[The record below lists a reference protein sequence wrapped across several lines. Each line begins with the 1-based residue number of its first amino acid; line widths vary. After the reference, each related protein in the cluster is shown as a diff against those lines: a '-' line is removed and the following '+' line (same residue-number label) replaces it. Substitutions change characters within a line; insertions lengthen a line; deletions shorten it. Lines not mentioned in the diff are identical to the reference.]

1 MLGQRAA
8 PSCLVGRP
16 GSPWEARGEEAVV
29 QPMALFP
36 AFAGAVEPGETPASG
51 SEGSRRELDWLSN
64 PSFCTED
71 ALNLHQ
77 RTAKAA
83 DLTPERSQLIRS
95 PSRSELS
102 GGSDTNEDLKKST
115 KKRKGKKKKHHH
127 HKKRKKK
134 TREESSNSES
144 DSDSECM
151 KDKPRGSDTNHEREA
166 ATLNLEDIT
175 SNGATSRFVWLEDI
189 QALTAETFR
198 TDKNPDPANWE
209 YKSLYRGD
217 IARYKRKGDS
227 CLGIDLKKQCITWE
241 SSMVEKKQSHKR
253 PERYFKKNSVQLL
266 STDGI
271 PVYSKSQTTSSG
283 LSTFIP
289 LSQLDS
295 DAPPTT
301 TYVNPLGIYDPL
313 TTLWLQGKGPS
324 EHETLKQQASQETS
338 ENVNS
343 VLIAKVEEYNRTVRE
358 NPRDVHTWM
367 EFVSFQD
374 EIMRGPS
381 PYAIKEGEQEIRRKS
396 FKLILEK
403 KLAILERAIESNPN
417 DVDLKL
423 AKLKLC
429 TEFWEP
435 STLIKEW
442 QKLVFLHPNNPVLWQ
457 KYLLFCQSQFSTFSV
472 SKVHSL
478 YGKCLSTLAAV
489 QDGSMVSHPVLPG
502 TEEAMLAVFLQQCH
516 FLRQAGHSEKAVS
529 LFQALVDF
537 TFFKPDSVKDLPT
550 RGQVEFFEPFW
561 DSGEPRFG
569 EKGAKG
575 WKSWMHQQEKGG
587 WIIINKPDED
597 EEDVDEDQEIKD
609 KTLPKWQ
616 IWLDIECSRETR
628 HWLPWRPDKT
638 KKQTE
643 EDCEDPERQVLFDD
657 LGPSLI
663 RLSSP
668 DLQFQLLYSFLQ
680 FVGVPCGCSLFPSNL
695 YIAMDENNIF
705 DTGQSEKP
713 LTSFDSLLSG
723 VNSIGHMDTM
733 TRGRQRMGHCKEG
746 EEFIQNVFHLILPLF
761 SGKEKSHLSVCWLQY
776 EISKVVQC
784 LQAKNKKKLKS
795 QGKKSKKLAKNLLK
809 ASENRNNLSLW
820 KLYAYLEWLLGN
832 TEDAR
837 KVFDTALCLAG
848 TEGMRNIQ
856 LCNLS
861 LLYASL
867 EVELLESLEETV
879 MSRALHILTKLAE
892 SGPYVPY
899 TGQVLSVNIL
909 KARKAYEHALQDY
922 LNESPVSN
930 WDQASSSSQLVSLV
944 GCYALFQYL
953 TVGIDAAVL
962 ICRRISEKLK
972 GSTSQKFESIGENL
986 GIHNFP
992 TALEAVTLMHTNLLR
1007 YHMKVSIYPLNPLR
1021 EALTEAL
1028 KLYPSNQSLWRSYIQ
1043 IQSKSHNA
1051 SKARRFF
1058 DSVTRST
1065 KSLEPWLFAIQ
1076 AEEMRKK
1083 LVENVQRVD
1092 VGEIHSTIPETG
1104 LTNRIKA
1111 LFEHAI
1117 QSENGAH
1124 CPLLWRMYL
1133 NFLFSLGNKERSK
1146 GLFYKALQNC
1156 PWAKVLY
1163 MDAIEYFPDQLQ
1175 ETLDLMTEK
1184 ELRVRVP
1191 IEELELLLED

>member
-1 MLGQRAA
+1 
-8 PSCLVGRP
+8 
-16 GSPWEARGEEAVV
+16 
-29 QPMALFP
+29 MALFP
-36 AFAGAVEPGETPASG
+36 AFDGAAEPGETPASG
-51 SEGSRRELDWLSN
+51 SESSRRELDWLSN

-71 ALNLHQ
+71 ALKLHQ

-83 DLTPERSQLIRS
+83 DPTPEISQLIRS
-95 PSRSELS
+95 PSRSELL
-102 GGSDTNEDLKKST
+102 GGSDNNEDLKKST

-134 TREESSNSES
+134 TRDESTNSES

-151 KDKPRGSDTNHEREA
+151 KDKPRGSDTNREREA

-175 SNGATSRFVWLEDI
+175 SNIATNRFVWLEDI

-198 TDKNPDPANWE
+198 TDKKPDPANWE

-227 CLGIDLKKQCITWE
+227 CLGIDLKKQCIAWE
-241 SSMVEKKQSHKR
+241 SSMIEKKQSRKR
-253 PERYFKKNSVQLL
+253 PERYFMKNSVQLL

-271 PVYSKSQTTSSG
+271 PVYSKSQTSSSG
-283 LSTFIP
+283 PSTFIP
-289 LSQLDS
+289 VSQLDS

-301 TYVNPLGIYDPL
+301 TCVNPLGIYDPL
-313 TTLWLQGKGPS
+313 TTLWLQGKGPP

-343 VLIAKVEEYNRTVRE
+343 ILMAKVEEYNRMVRE

-429 TEFWEP
+429 TEFWES

-489 QDGSMVSHPVLPG
+489 KDGSMVSHPVLPG
-502 TEEAMLAVFLQQCH
+502 TEEAMLAVLLQQCH
-516 FLRQAGHSEKAVS
+516 FLRQTGHSEKAVS
-529 LFQALVDF
+529 LFQALADF

-616 IWLDIECSRETR
+616 IWLDIECSRETK

-668 DLQFQLLYSFLQ
+668 DLQFQLVYSFLQ
-680 FVGVPCGCSLFPSNL
+680 FLGVPCGCSLFPSNL

-705 DTGQSEKP
+705 DTGQSERP

-733 TRGRQRMGHCKEG
+733 IRGRQRIGHCKEG

-761 SGKEKSHLSVCWLQY
+761 SGKEKSNLSVCWLQY
-776 EISKVVQC
+776 EILKVVQC

-848 TEGMRNIQ
+848 TEGMRNTQ

-861 LLYASL
+861 LFYASL

-879 MSRALHILTKLAE
+879 MSRAVHILTKLAE

-930 WDQASSSSQLVSLV
+930 LDQASSSSQLVSLV

-962 ICRRISEKLK
+962 ICRHISEKLK
-972 GSTSQKFESIGENL
+972 GSASRKFESIGENL

-992 TALEAVTLMHTNLLR
+992 RALEAVTLIHTNLLR

-1092 VGEIHSTIPETG
+1092 VGEIYSTIPETG

-1133 NFLFSLGNKERSK
+1133 NFQFCLGNKERSK

-1156 PWAKVLY
+1156 PWVKVLY

-1175 ETLDLMTEK
+1175 ETLDLMSEK

>member
-8 PSCLVGRP
+8 PSCLVGVA

-36 AFAGAVEPGETPASG
+36 AFAGAAEPGETPASG

-64 PSFCTED
+64 PSFSTED
-71 ALNLHQ
+71 ALKLHQ
-77 RTAKAA
+77 HTAKASDPA
-83 DLTPERSQLIRS
+83 PERSQFIRS

-144 DSDSECM
+144 DLDSECM
-151 KDKPRGSDTNHEREA
+151 RDKPRGSDTNREREA
-166 ATLNLEDIT
+166 ATLNLEDVT
-175 SNGATSRFVWLEDI
+175 SNVATNRFVWLEDI

-198 TDKNPDPANWE
+198 TDKKPDPANWE

-241 SSMVEKKQSHKR
+241 SSMVEKKQSPKR
-253 PERYFKKNSVQLL
+253 PERYFTKNSVKLL

-271 PVYSKSQTTSSG
+271 PLYSKSQTSSG
-283 LSTFIP
+283 SSTFIP
-289 LSQLDS
+289 VSQLDS
-295 DAPPTT
+295 DAPTT
-301 TYVNPLGIYDPL
+301 TTCVNPLGIYDPL
-313 TTLWLQGKGPS
+313 TILWLQGKGPP

-338 ENVNS
+338 GNVNS
-343 VLIAKVEEYNRTVRE
+343 ILMAKVEEYNRMVRE

-442 QKLVFLHPNNPVLWQ
+442 QKLVFLHPNNPLLWQ

-489 QDGSMVSHPVLPG
+489 QDGSMVSHPILPG

-587 WIIINKPDED
+587 WIIINKPDDE

-638 KKQTE
+638 KKQAE

-657 LGPSLI
+657 LGPSLM

-680 FVGVPCGCSLFPSNL
+680 FLGVPCGCSLFPSNL

-705 DTGQSEKP
+705 DTGQSERP

-733 TRGRQRMGHCKEG
+733 TRGRQHIGHSKEG

-761 SGKEKSHLSVCWLQY
+761 SGKEKSNLSVCWLQY
-776 EISKVVQC
+776 EISKVGQC

-848 TEGMRNIQ
+848 TEGMRNTQ

-879 MSRALHILTKLAE
+879 MSRAVHILTKLTE

-899 TGQVLSVNIL
+899 PGQVLSVNIL

-922 LNESPVSN
+922 LNESPISN
-930 WDQASSSSQLVSLV
+930 WDQVSSSNQLVNLV

-962 ICRRISEKLK
+962 ICRHISEKLK
-972 GSTSQKFESIGENL
+972 GSASRKFEGIGENL

-1092 VGEIHSTIPETG
+1092 VGEIYSTIPETG
-1104 LTNRIKA
+1104 LTNRIKT

-1133 NFLFSLGNKERSK
+1133 NFLFSLGDKERSK

-1175 ETLDLMTEK
+1175 ETLDLMIEK

>member
-1 MLGQRAA
+1 
-8 PSCLVGRP
+8 
-16 GSPWEARGEEAVV
+16 
-29 QPMALFP
+29 MALFP
-36 AFAGAVEPGETPASG
+36 AFAGASEPGDGETPASG
-51 SEGSRRELDWLSN
+51 SETSRRELGWLNN

-71 ALNLHQ
+71 ALKLHQ
-77 RTAKAA
+77 LIAKTA
-83 DLTPERSQLIRS
+83 DLTPERSQLVSKS
-95 PSRSELS
+95 PSKSELS
-102 GGSDTNEDLKKST
+102 GGSDTNEGLKKST
-115 KKRKGKKKKHHH
+115 KKRKEKKKKHPH

-144 DSDSECM
+144 DLDTECM
-151 KDKPRGSDTNHEREA
+151 KDKARGSDRNCEREA
-166 ATLNLEDIT
+166 VTLNVADVT
-175 SNGATSRFVWLEDI
+175 SNVAAKRFVWLEDI
-189 QALTAETFR
+189 QALTTETFR
-198 TDKNPDPANWE
+198 TDKKPDPANWE

-227 CLGIDLKKQCITWE
+227 CLGIDLKKQRITWE
-241 SSMVEKKQSHKR
+241 SSTVEKKQSHKR
-253 PERYFKKNSVQLL
+253 PERYFMKNSVRLL
-266 STDGI
+266 KADGI
-271 PVYSKSQTTSSG
+271 PVYSKSQTSSG
-283 LSTFIP
+283 PSTFIP
-289 LSQLDS
+289 VSQPDS
-295 DAPPTT
+295 DTPPATT
-301 TYVNPLGIYDPL
+301 SVNPLGIYDPL
-313 TTLWLQGKGPS
+313 TTLWLQGKGPP
-324 EHETLKQQASQETS
+324 EHESLEQQAPQETN

-343 VLIAKVEEYNRTVRE
+343 ILMTKVEEYNKMVRE

-374 EIMRGPS
+374 ELMRGPS
-381 PYAIKEGEQEIRRKS
+381 PYAINEGEQEIRRKS
-396 FKLILEK
+396 LKLILEK
-403 KLAILERAIESNPN
+403 KQAILERAIESNPN

-442 QKLVFLHPNNPVLWQ
+442 QKLVFLHPNNPALWQ

-502 TEEAMLAVFLQQCH
+502 TEEAMLAIFLQQCH

-550 RGQVEFFEPFW
+550 RRQVEFFEPFW
-561 DSGEPRFG
+561 DSGEPRLG

-587 WIIINKPDED
+587 WIVISKPDED
-597 EEDVDEDQEIKD
+597 EEDVDEDQEMKD

-616 IWLDIECSRETR
+616 IWLDIECFRETR

-668 DLQFQLLYSFLQ
+668 DLQFQLLHSFLQ
-680 FVGVPCGCSLFPSNL
+680 FLGVPCGHSLFPSNL

-705 DTGQSEKP
+705 DMGQSERP

-733 TRGRQRMGHCKEG
+733 SRGRQCIGHCKEG
-746 EEFIQNVFHLILPLF
+746 EEFIQNVFHLILPVF
-761 SGKEKSHLSVCWLQY
+761 SGKEKSNLSVCWLQY

-784 LQAKNKKKLKS
+784 LQSKNKKKLKS

-848 TEGMRNIQ
+848 TEGMRNFQ

-879 MSRALHILTKLAE
+879 MSRAVHILTKLAE

-899 TGQVLSVNIL
+899 TGQVFSVNVL

-922 LNESPVSN
+922 LNESPDSN
-930 WDQASSSSQLVSLV
+930 WDQASSPSQLVSLV
-944 GCYALFQYL
+944 GCYTLFQYL
-953 TVGIDAAVL
+953 TVGIGAAVL
-962 ICRRISEKLK
+962 IYRQISEKLK
-972 GSTSQKFESIGENL
+972 GSASKTFESIGENL
-986 GIHNFP
+986 GIQNFP
-992 TALEAVTLMHTNLLR
+992 TALEAVTIMHTNLLR

-1058 DSVTRST
+1058 DCVTRST

-1083 LVENVQRVD
+1083 LVENVQRID
-1092 VGEIHSTIPETG
+1092 VGEIYSTIPETG

-1133 NFLFSLGNKERSK
+1133 NFQFSLGNKERSK
-1146 GLFYKALQNC
+1146 GLFYRALQNC
-1156 PWAKVLY
+1156 PWAKALY
-1163 MDAIEYFPDQLQ
+1163 MDAVDYFPDQLQ
-1175 ETLDLMTEK
+1175 ETLDLMVEK

>member
-1 MLGQRAA
+1 
-8 PSCLVGRP
+8 
-16 GSPWEARGEEAVV
+16 
-29 QPMALFP
+29 MALFP
-36 AFAGAVEPGETPASG
+36 AFAGAAEPGETPASG

-71 ALNLHQ
+71 ALKLHQ
-77 RTAKAA
+77 HAA
-83 DLTPERSQLIRS
+83 DLTPESSQLISRS
-95 PSRSELS
+95 PSRSKLS
-102 GGSDTNEDLKKST
+102 GGSNTNEDLKKST

-144 DSDSECM
+144 DSDNECM

-175 SNGATSRFVWLEDI
+175 SHGVTSRFVWLEDI

-227 CLGIDLKKQCITWE
+227 CLGIDLTKQCITWE
-241 SSMVEKKQSHKR
+241 SSMVEKKQSHKQ
-253 PERYFKKNSVQLL
+253 PERYFTKNSVQLL

-271 PVYSKSQTTSSG
+271 PVYSKSQTSSG
-283 LSTFIP
+283 PSTFIP
-289 LSQLDS
+289 VSQLDS
-295 DAPPTT
+295 DAPPPTT
-301 TYVNPLGIYDPL
+301 CVNPLGIYDPL
-313 TTLWLQGKGPS
+313 TTLWLQGKGPP

-343 VLIAKVEEYNRTVRE
+343 ILKAKVEEYNRMVRE

-374 EIMRGPS
+374 EVMRGPS

-435 STLIKEW
+435 SSLIKEW

-478 YGKCLSTLAAV
+478 YGKCLSTLGAV

-529 LFQALVDF
+529 LFQALADF

-575 WKSWMHQQEKGG
+575 WKTWMHQQEKGG
-587 WIIINKPDED
+587 WIIINKLDED

-680 FVGVPCGCSLFPSNL
+680 FVGVPCGRSLFPSNL
-695 YIAMDENNIF
+695 YIAMDENNVF
-705 DTGQSEKP
+705 DNEQSDRP

-733 TRGRQRMGHCKEG
+733 TRGRQHIGHCKEG

-761 SGKEKSHLSVCWLQY
+761 SGKEKANLSVCWLQY

-848 TEGMRNIQ
+848 TEGMKNTQ

-867 EVELLESLEETV
+867 EVELLENLEETV

-922 LNESPVSN
+922 LSESPISN
-930 WDQASSSSQLVSLV
+930 WDQASNSSQLVNLV

-962 ICRRISEKLK
+962 ICRHISEKLK
-972 GSTSQKFESIGENL
+972 GSASQKFESIGENL
-986 GIHNFP
+986 GIHNFSTP
-992 TALEAVTLMHTNLLR
+992 LEAVTLMHTNLLR

-1083 LVENVQRVD
+1083 LVENVQR
-1092 VGEIHSTIPETG
+1092 
-1104 LTNRIKA
+1104 
-1111 LFEHAI
+1111 
-1117 QSENGAH
+1117 
-1124 CPLLWRMYL
+1124 CWR
-1133 NFLFSLGNKERSK
+1133 NIFNNS
-1146 GLFYKALQNC
+1146 
-1156 PWAKVLY
+1156 
-1163 MDAIEYFPDQLQ
+1163 
-1175 ETLDLMTEK
+1175 
-1184 ELRVRVP
+1184 
-1191 IEELELLLED
+1191 